1 METTFDV
8 IVIGGGPAGENAADY
23 VVRGSGLTCALIEHE
38 LVGGECSYWA
48 CMPSKALLRPLDVAA
63 TAAHLDGLAGTRLDS
78 AGLLRRRDAW
88 RSHLD
93 DAGQVEWAESQGI
106 TVLRG
111 HGRLAGERRVE
122 LSSGDGVRSLT
133 ARRAVVM
140 ATGSVPAI
148 PKAWRAAAPWTTRDA
163 TGVQEAPARLA
174 VVGGGVAACEAAT
187 WLAALGSEVTML
199 VRGSRLLDRTEA
211 FAADAVADALRAAG
225 VTLRFETSVA
235 GVERTVVHDDPETG
249 RPHGGPVRLDL
260 GDGSLEV
267 DEVLAATGR
276 RPATDGL
283 GLDTVGLEPDDLD
296 GSTELREGW
305 LYAVGDV
312 TGGPKL
318 THWGKHQ
325 ARRVGEL
332 IAARAAGRPDPEV
345 PGDVPVPQ
353 VVFTDPQVAQVGP
366 TADDARAAD
375 PDVWVV
381 DEDLTGAAG
390 VGLLRDDAAG
400 KARLV
405 LSGDRIVGATFVGP
419 EVAEL
424 LHAATVAIVGRV
436 PLATLR
442 QAVPA
447 YPTASEIWLRLVEA
461 AWEQHH

>member
-1 METTFDV
+1 
-8 IVIGGGPAGENAADY
+8 
-23 VVRGSGLTCALIEHE
+23 
-38 LVGGECSYWA
+38 
-48 CMPSKALLRPLDVAA
+48 
-63 TAAHLDGLAGTRLDS
+63 
-78 AGLLRRRDAW
+78 
-88 RSHLD
+88 
-93 DAGQVEWAESQGI
+93 
-106 TVLRG
+106 
-111 HGRLAGERRVE
+111 
-122 LSSGDGVRSLT
+122 
-133 ARRAVVM
+133 
-140 ATGSVPAI
+140 
-148 PKAWRAAAPWTTRDA
+148 
-163 TGVQEAPARLA
+163 
-174 VVGGGVAACEAAT
+174 
-187 WLAALGSEVTML
+187 ML